1 MKKAIAVCVF
11 AAVMAVFTGCS
22 DNTAESTSTQ
32 SAAVTTTAEEESA
45 ETTTADT
52 EQTTEEATASE
63 DTETTTAEAEEETTA
78 EEATEAELGAEL
90 DDEECKKVAAELMS
104 DLNFAERIGGGVI
117 TCDGNQPLAG
127 NEQYCKVTDWKSE
140 KYDFKSTDEYRK
152 FLKDRFGGN
161 VYDRYIVFAD
171 GEDPLLTD
179 GPDGVYSKF
188 AAKGTRYNF
197 TDDTEVSIT
206 AKTENTFTAEA
217 EYELTGATIK
227 VTMHF
232 LNENGTWIMDNI
244 SDTDE

>member
-1 MKKAIAVCVF
+1 MKKAIAICAF

-22 DNTAESTSTQ
+22 DTKTESTPTQ
-32 SAAVTTTAEEESA
+32 SAAVTTSTVEEESA

-52 EQTTEEATASE
+52 EQTTEETTESE
-63 DTETTTAEAEEETTA
+63 DTETTAAEESEEETT
-78 EEATEAELGAEL
+78 EAETAAEL

-104 DLNFAERIGGGVI
+104 DLRFAERIGGGVI

-127 NEQYCKVTDWKSE
+127 NEQYCKVTDWMSD

-152 FLKDRFGGN
+152 FLKDRFGGK

-171 GEDPLLTD
+171 GEDPQLTD

-232 LNENGTWIMDNI
+232 LNENGSWIMDNI